1 MWRKEIKMNSS
12 SNDSFLSR
20 ISIAAPCSAD
30 WDAMPG
36 TERIRN
42 CGDCKKNVYNI
53 SDMTEKEAEAFL
65 LENNTSKC
73 VTYFQRQDGTILTDN
88 CPVGLRR
95 IRNAWRNIRRVAAL
109 FLGSF
114 FSINAAFSQNPKL
127 DVPEVKLMGKPVMN
141 SSDVKIMGEM
151 AVAPTQNCAVNALGK
166 LTTGKYALKTPKE
179 ILVKN
184 NQLHIVEGDSDFA
197 LNAMESTQSM
207 LNRAM
212 MFEHKGNF
220 SVAETYLKLALK
232 LDESQTSGVRQ
243 TTLIKSSYANLLKK
257 LHREKEAS
265 KLLSDIN

>member
-1 MWRKEIKMNSS
+1 MNSV

-95 IRNAWRNIRRVAAL
+95 IRNAWRNTRRVAAL
-109 FLGSF
+109 ILGSL
-114 FSINAAFSQNPKL
+114 FSINAAFSQNLKQGA
-127 DVPEVKLMGKPVMN
+127 PEVKLMGKPVMN
-141 SSDVKIMGEM
+141 PSNIQRMGEI
-151 AVAPTQNCAVNALGK
+151 AVSPNPNCAVDALGK
-166 LTTGKYALKTPKE
+166 LTKGKYALKTPKE

-184 NQLHIVEGDSDFA
+184 NQLYVNEGDSDFA
-197 LNAMESTQSM
+197 LNAFESTQSM

-220 SVAETYLKLALK
+220 TAAETYLKLALK
-232 LDESQTSGVRQ
+232 LDESQTSGIRQ
-243 TTLIKSSYANLLKK
+243 TTIIKTSYALL
-257 LHREKEAS
+257 LRRMHREKEAT

>member
-1 MWRKEIKMNSS
+1 MNSS

-65 LENNTSKC
+65 RENNTSKC
-73 VTYFQRQDGTILTDN
+73 VTYFQRQDGTILTDD
-88 CPVGLRR
+88 CPVGLRQ
-95 IRNAWRNIRRVAAL
+95 IRNAWRNTRRVAAL
-109 FLGSF
+109 FLSGLFSF
-114 FSINAAFSQNPKL
+114 TAAISQNSKQN
-127 DVPEVKLMGKPVMN
+127 VPEVKLMGKPVMN
-141 SSDVKIMGEM
+141 SDIQRMGEI
-151 AVAPTQNCAVNALGK
+151 AVAPNPNCAVDALGK
-166 LTTGKYALKTPKE
+166 LTKGKYALKTPKE

-184 NQLHIVEGDSDFA
+184 AQLYVNEGNSDFA
-197 LNAMESTQSM
+197 LNAVESTQSM

-220 SVAETYLKLALK
+220 TAAETYLKLALK
-232 LDESQTSGVRQ
+232 LDESQTSGIRQ
-243 TTLIKSSYANLLKK
+243 TTLIKTSYANLLRKM
-257 LHREKEAS
+257 HREKEAT
-265 KLLSDIN
+265 KLLTDIN